1 MRKRG
6 PELVFAH
13 QLHQRVGIDLVKR
26 FCTPAAR
33 VAGKELEYVGPY
45 GEGILAHRLEACGT
59 RKMATYKHISNNKKS
74 PRMAGNV
81 KD

>member
-13 QLHQRVGIDLVKR
+13 QLHQRVGIGLVKR
-26 FCTPAAR
+26 FRTPAAR
-33 VAGKELEYVGPY
+33 VTGKELEHIGPY
-45 GEGILAHRLEACGT
+45 GEGVLAHRLEACST

-74 PRMAGNV
+74 PRNGGE
-81 KD
+81 KY